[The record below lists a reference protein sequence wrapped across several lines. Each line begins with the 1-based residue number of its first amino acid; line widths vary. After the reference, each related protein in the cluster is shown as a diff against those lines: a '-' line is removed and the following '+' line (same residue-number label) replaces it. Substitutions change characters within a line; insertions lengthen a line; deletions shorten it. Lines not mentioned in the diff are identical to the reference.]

1 MLIKRRKHS
10 VPSLNTTST
19 ADISFMLLT
28 FFLVTSS
35 MDVDK
40 GLVRQLPPLDKE
52 EQTDEAKDVSKENTL
67 SFSITAQNEVM
78 LNDKPVAV
86 EDIRRRIVDFVRM
99 RGAQHL
105 ILVDANPASDYNTY
119 FTLENEIV
127 AAYAEVRNAEA
138 KRRYHRDYASCTDE
152 QRKKVR
158 DIYPQHLSETYNTA
172 EVNNSTEI
180 IKLQRRWTRRKE
192 AQNDTQKH

>member
-67 SFSITAQNEVM
+67 SFSITAQNEVI
-78 LNDKPVAV
+78 LNYKPVAV
-86 EDIRRRIVDFVRM
+86 ADIRRRIVDFVRM
-99 RGAQHL
+99 RGAQHV
-105 ILVDANPASDYNTY
+105 ILVDGNPASDYNTY

-127 AAYAEVRNAEA
+127 AAYAELRNAEA
-138 KRRYHRDYASCTDE
+138 KRRYHLDYASCTDE

-172 EVNNSTEI
+172 EVNNSSEDNKTSKAVDE
-180 IKLQRRWTRRKE
+180 KKGGAE
-192 AQNDTQKH
+192 

>member
-67 SFSITAQNEVM
+67 SFSITVQNEVM

-119 FTLENEIV
+119 FALENEIV

-172 EVNNSTEI
+172 EVNNSTEDN
-180 IKLQRRWTRRKE
+180 KTSKAVDE
-192 AQNDTQKH
+192 KKGGAE

>member
-1 MLIKRRKHS
+1 
-10 VPSLNTTST
+10 
-19 ADISFMLLT
+19 
-28 FFLVTSS
+28 
-35 MDVDK
+35 
-40 GLVRQLPPLDKE
+40 
-52 EQTDEAKDVSKENTL
+52 
-67 SFSITAQNEVM
+67 M

-172 EVNNSTEI
+172 EANNSTEDN
-180 IKLQRRWTRRKE
+180 KTSKAVDE
-192 AQNDTQKH
+192 KKGGAE

>member
-67 SFSITAQNEVM
+67 AFSITAQNEVM
-78 LNDKPVAV
+78 LNDKTVAV

-138 KRRYHRDYASCTDE
+138 KRRYHRDYANCTEE

-172 EVNNSTEI
+172 EANNTADHVSHE
-180 IKLQRRWTRRKE
+180 KKGGAE
-192 AQNDTQKH
+192 

>member
-67 SFSITAQNEVM
+67 AFSITAQNEVM
-78 LNDKPVAV
+78 LNDKPVVV

-127 AAYAEVRNAEA
+127 AAYAAVRNAEA

-172 EVNNSTEI
+172 EANNSTEDN
-180 IKLQRRWTRRKE
+180 KTSKAVDE
-192 AQNDTQKH
+192 KKGGAE

>member
-67 SFSITAQNEVM
+67 SFCITAQNEVM

-119 FTLENEIV
+119 FTLENDIV

-172 EVNNSTEI
+172 EVNNSTEDN
-180 IKLQRRWTRRKE
+180 KTSKAVDE
-192 AQNDTQKH
+192 KKGGAE

>member
-78 LNDKPVAV
+78 LNDKPVDV

-172 EVNNSTEI
+172 EVNNSTEDN
-180 IKLQRRWTRRKE
+180 KTSKAVDE
-192 AQNDTQKH
+192 KKGGAE

>member
-67 SFSITAQNEVM
+67 AFSITAQNEVM
-78 LNDKPVAV
+78 LNGKTVAV

-138 KRRYHRDYASCTDE
+138 KRRYQRDYASCTEE

-172 EVNNSTEI
+172 EANNSTVDNN
-180 IKLQRRWTRRKE
+180 TSE
-192 AQNDTQKH
+192 AVDKKKGGAE

>member
-172 EVNNSTEI
+172 EVNNSTGDNKTSKAVDE
-180 IKLQRRWTRRKE
+180 KKGGAE
-192 AQNDTQKH
+192 

>member
-86 EDIRRRIVDFVRM
+86 EDIRRRIVNFVRM

-158 DIYPQHLSETYNTA
+158 DIYPQHFSETYNTA
-172 EVNNSTEI
+172 EVNNSTEDN
-180 IKLQRRWTRRKE
+180 KTSKAVDE
-192 AQNDTQKH
+192 KKGGAE

>member
-67 SFSITAQNEVM
+67 SFSITAQNEVI
-78 LNDKPVAV
+78 LNDKPVVVA
-86 EDIRRRIVDFVRM
+86 DIRRRIVDFVRM

-172 EVNNSTEI
+172 ESSNSSEDNKTSKAVDE
-180 IKLQRRWTRRKE
+180 KKGGAE
-192 AQNDTQKH
+192 

>member
-105 ILVDANPASDYNTY
+105 ILVDANPVSDYNTY

-172 EVNNSTEI
+172 EANNSTEDN
-180 IKLQRRWTRRKE
+180 KTSKAVDE
-192 AQNDTQKH
+192 KKGGAE

>member
-172 EVNNSTEI
+172 EVNNSIEDNKTSKAVDE
-180 IKLQRRWTRRKE
+180 KKGGAE
-192 AQNDTQKH
+192 

>member
-1 MLIKRRKHS
+1 M
-10 VPSLNTTST
+10 PSLNTTST

-127 AAYAEVRNAEA
+127 AAYAELRNAEA
-138 KRRYHRDYASCTDE
+138 KCRYHRDYASCTDE

-172 EVNNSTEI
+172 EVNNSTEDN
-180 IKLQRRWTRRKE
+180 KTSKAVDE
-192 AQNDTQKH
+192 KKGGAE

>member
-67 SFSITAQNEVM
+67 SFSITAQNEVI
-78 LNDKPVAV
+78 LNDKPVVVA
-86 EDIRRRIVDFVRM
+86 DIRRRIVDFVRM

-172 EVNNSTEI
+172 EVNNSSGDNKTSKAVDE
-180 IKLQRRWTRRKE
+180 KKGGAE
-192 AQNDTQKH
+192 

>member
-86 EDIRRRIVDFVRM
+86 DDIRRRIVDFVRM

-172 EVNNSTEI
+172 EVNNSSGDNKTSKVVDE
-180 IKLQRRWTRRKE
+180 KKGGAE
-192 AQNDTQKH
+192 

>member
-35 MDVDK
+35 MDVDR

-52 EQTDEAKDVSKENTL
+52 EQTDRTKDVAKENTL
-67 SFSITAQNEVM
+67 AFRITAQNKVM
-78 LNDKPVAV
+78 LNDEPIAAADV
-86 EDIRRRIVDFVRM
+86 RRSIADFVRL

-105 ILVDANPASDYNTY
+105 IIVDADPASDYNTY
-119 FTLENEIV
+119 FNLENEIV

-138 KRRYHRDYASCTDE
+138 KRRFHRDYASCTE
-152 QRKKVR
+152 EERKKVR

-172 EVNNSTEI
+172 EPTS
-180 IKLQRRWTRRKE
+180 Q
-192 AQNDTQKH
+192 ADTKKGGTAE

>member
-67 SFSITAQNEVM
+67 AFSITAQNEVM
-78 LNDKPVAV
+78 LNGKSVAV

-138 KRRYHRDYASCTDE
+138 KRRYHRDYASCTEE

-172 EVNNSTEI
+172 EANNSTVDNN
-180 IKLQRRWTRRKE
+180 TSE
-192 AQNDTQKH
+192 AVDKKKGGAE

>member
-86 EDIRRRIVDFVRM
+86 ADIRRRIVDFVRM

-172 EVNNSTEI
+172 EVNNSTKDNKTSKAVDE
-180 IKLQRRWTRRKE
+180 KKGGAE
-192 AQNDTQKH
+192 

>member
-1 MLIKRRKHS
+1 M
-10 VPSLNTTST
+10 PSLNTTST

-67 SFSITAQNEVM
+67 AFSITAQNEVM

-105 ILVDANPASDYNTY
+105 ILVDANPTSDYNTY

-127 AAYAEVRNAEA
+127 AAYAELRNAEA

-172 EVNNSTEI
+172 EVNNSTEDN
-180 IKLQRRWTRRKE
+180 KTSKAVDE
-192 AQNDTQKH
+192 KKGGAE

>member
-67 SFSITAQNEVM
+67 AFSITAQNEVM
-78 LNDKPVAV
+78 LNGKTVAV

-172 EVNNSTEI
+172 EANNSTVDNN
-180 IKLQRRWTRRKE
+180 TSE
-192 AQNDTQKH
+192 AVDKKKGGAE

>member
-138 KRRYHRDYASCTDE
+138 KRRYYRDYASCTDE

-172 EVNNSTEI
+172 EVNNSTEDN
-180 IKLQRRWTRRKE
+180 KTSKAVDE
-192 AQNDTQKH
+192 KKGGAE